1 MRLLKIPRYKLLR
14 LIGAGGFSEVWLAER
29 NHKYYAIKIPKI
41 DVRETLSSKDVED
54 FLRKAEIWSKLN
66 HKNIVRVF
74 EFGIKPFPYIVMEY
88 CETSLREKIGELKLS
103 EALRIA
109 LKIAEALEYAH
120 LHGVVHCDIKP
131 ENILF
136 CNNEPKLS
144 DWGIAKVLL
153 RTSTKIGYVGTPM
166 YSAPEQIDPETYGE
180 IDWRTDIWQFG
191 CLLYE
196 MIEKEPPFYA
206 NYPGQLILKILN
218 ETLRSFKKTPEWL
231 KLIILKC
238 LEKKREERW
247 RSISVLIEM
256 LKTKQKPEV
265 VPVAIEI
272 KKAST
277 EKLVKTEYFDNNI
290 HDKIMN
296 ILQKMYSWYLKY
308 RRMYGGKESE

>member
-1 MRLLKIPRYKLLR
+1 
-14 LIGAGGFSEVWLAER
+14 
-29 NHKYYAIKIPKI
+29 
-41 DVRETLSSKDVED
+41 
-54 FLRKAEIWSKLN
+54 
-66 HKNIVRVF
+66 
-74 EFGIKPFPYIVMEY
+74 
-88 CETSLREKIGELKLS
+88 
-103 EALRIA
+103 
-109 LKIAEALEYAH
+109 
-120 LHGVVHCDIKP
+120 
-131 ENILF
+131 
-136 CNNEPKLS
+136 
-144 DWGIAKVLL
+144 
-153 RTSTKIGYVGTPM
+153 
-166 YSAPEQIDPETYGE
+166 SAPEQIDPETYGE